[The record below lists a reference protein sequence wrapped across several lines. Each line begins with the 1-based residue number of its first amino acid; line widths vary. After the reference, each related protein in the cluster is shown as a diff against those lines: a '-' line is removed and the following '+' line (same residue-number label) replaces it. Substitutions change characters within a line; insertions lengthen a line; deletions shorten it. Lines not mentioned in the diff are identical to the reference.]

1 MKRMV
6 VGVVFVSLLLISVSG
21 WVYGFERR
29 EPVLD
34 AFSRHG
40 AQLDSMTDDRL
51 GIGAVTGEASSLT
64 NVAVATAG
72 EPAMQD
78 DHELQRR
85 RDVRQR
91 RGMPMPADAGLQQP
105 PQVTIP
111 VVIEPPSTEAP
122 PAEEPQKTFEQD
134 NQELLKA
141 LKRGGGQ

>member
-6 VGVVFVSLLLISVSG
+6 FGAAFVSLLLPVSG
-21 WVYGFERR
+21 WAHGSDQHEHA
-29 EPVLD
+29 LD
-34 AFSRHG
+34 VRG
-40 AQLDSMTDDRL
+40 PL
-51 GIGAVTGEASSLT
+51 V
-64 NVAVATAG
+64 VAVATA
-72 EPAMQD
+72 EPAVQD
-78 DHELQRR
+78 DQALQRR

-134 NQELLKA
+134 NQELLKT